1 MSSGGSG
8 YTAGDGALFFYGSL
22 CHVPLLEI
30 VLGRAVSDGALC
42 AARLD
47 GVRASWVQGKSF
59 PMIERMA
66 GARVQGLLL
75 AGLSPAEVAR
85 LRFYEQGFDYDV
97 ERVVVQ
103 TVPGAE
109 AAPVEAEVEAEVFFP
124 KAGQYTAGAPWS
136 VTDWAARWGA
146 MHCDAAR
153 EIMGHFGADSDF
165 DMKMLRPF
173 LHARAWARQLAKTPA
188 PARLRRNTT
197 VDAVDLTPLA
207 GGYAGFFR
215 LDTFALSYPRYDGTT
230 SAVVERGGFVAY
242 DAALILPYDPKSD
255 RVLVIEQLRYGPIL
269 RGDPRPWVF
278 EPVAGLVDAGEAPME
293 AARREAVEEASLELS
308 DIRPMMQLYASPG
321 YSTEF
326 FHYFLGITD
335 LSLSDAGLGGLAEE
349 SEDIRSHV
357 LSFDAAMALL
367 DSGEINSAPLATM
380 LLWLARVRDELR
392 AEAGAGGLPK
402 A

>member
-1 MSSGGSG
+1 MGEAGGE
-8 YTAGDGALFFYGSL
+8 ALFFYGSL
-22 CHVPLLEI
+22 CHLPLLEI
-30 VLGRAVSDGALC
+30 VLGRPVSGGALSS
-42 AARLD
+42 ARLD
-47 GVRASWVQGKSF
+47 GVRASWVKGKSF
-59 PMIERMA
+59 PMIERVA
-66 GARVQGLLL
+66 GSEVQGVLL
-75 AGLSPAEVAR
+75 AGLSATEVAR

-97 ERVVVQ
+97 ERAVVQ
-103 TVPGAE
+103 AVQGAREVPVPAD
-109 AAPVEAEVEAEVFFP
+109 VFFP

-136 VTDWAARWGA
+136 VADWADRWGE

-153 EIMGHFGADSDF
+153 EIMGHFGADSVP

-173 LHARAWARQLAKTPA
+173 LHARAWARQLAKVPA
-188 PARLRRNTT
+188 PARLRRSTT
-197 VDAVDLTPLA
+197 VDTVDITPLK

-215 LDTFALSYPRYDGTT
+215 LDTFALSYPRYDGTV
-230 SAVVERGGFVAY
+230 SDVVERGGFVAY
-242 DAALILPYDPKSD
+242 DAALILPYDPKTD

-308 DIRPMMQLYASPG
+308 DIRPMMQLYASTG

-335 LSLSDAGLGGLAEE
+335 LTSSDAGLGGLAEE

-357 LSFDAAMALL
+357 LDFDAAMALL
-367 DSGEINSAPLATM
+367 DSGEINGAPLAIM
-380 LLWLARVRDELR
+380 LLWLARARGELR
-392 AEAGAGGLPK
+392 AAAR
-402 A
+402 